1 MIWIRPPD
9 RRQVFLQ
16 KRWNRY
22 IEWLNNTIRIKKMDR
37 ETQNKLLEEFDA
49 IAWKLSVEVPKYA
62 SRMREIVGQF
72 RYHQFIEDKKEKQN
86 E

>member
-1 MIWIRPPD
+1 MSG
-9 RRQVFLQ
+9 V
-16 KRWNRY
+16 
-22 IEWLNNTIRIKKMDR
+22 DR

-49 IAWKLSVEVPKYA
+49 IAWKLAVEVPRYA

-72 RYHQFIEDKKEKQN
+72 RYHQFIEDKKDKEN